1 VNDTTY
7 LDSVVLH
14 SPLRTFP
21 QTLEAWRTLESYIPS
36 GTIRHLGISNVTLPV
51 LKALH
56 DAASTKPAVVQN
68 RFHRP
73 TSYDVPLR
81 RFCRANGIVYQS
93 FWTLTGNP
101 TLLKHTSVVRL
112 AGHAGISKESA
123 LYALVLAMEGTTV
136 LNGTTSHMVEDL
148 AALEAA
154 RKWAS
159 AEENAYECKD
169 IIKHFRDAIGEN
181 DDQDMPEE
189 NATVKIKYGDR

>member
-1 VNDTTY
+1 
-7 LDSVVLH
+7 
-14 SPLRTFP
+14 
-21 QTLEAWRTLESYIPS
+21 
-36 GTIRHLGISNVTLPV
+36 
-51 LKALH
+51 
-56 DAASTKPAVVQN
+56 
-68 RFHRP
+68 
-73 TSYDVPLR
+73 
-81 RFCRANGIVYQS
+81 
-93 FWTLTGNP
+93 
-101 TLLKHTSVVRL
+101 VRL

-148 AALEAA
+148 EGLEAA

-159 AEENAYECKD
+159 NEENAYEWKD